1 MVMYLPI
8 RKILIF
14 QTIPG
19 STVFFAEKGNI
30 MSVEAVFSNAL
41 LFLMMMDPFG
51 NLPVFVTMLK
61 RKSSREYRHIIFR
74 ESIFALI
81 AILIALFAGG
91 AILKIFHLSENKLGI
106 AGGLILFI
114 IGLKMVFSGIFGKK
128 KPAPVEVEINIG
140 SGGANT
146 AVFSGSEINYSG
158 QEFTGTA
165 LTAIF
170 GGIDCDLRG
179 AIIEKDCRIN
189 ITSVFGGIDLYMPE
203 NVNVSTNVTG
213 IFGGADSKISHRP
226 DGPTVYI
233 EGACIFGGVDI
244 K

>member
-114 IGLKMVFSGIFGKK
+114 IGLKMVFS
-128 KPAPVEVEINIG
+128 
-140 SGGANT
+140 S
-146 AVFSGSEINYSG
+146 
-158 QEFTGTA
+158 FTENGTA
-165 LTAIF
+165 EEKEPYIVPLAIPLICGPGLIAILVTQTGNIYENIIALFIAWSIQLLILLGGKTISSRLGNKPLDALESLMGLLLTVVAVSMIIDNINQIY
-170 GGIDCDLRG
+170 GIG
-179 AIIEKDCRIN
+179 
-189 ITSVFGGIDLYMPE
+189 
-203 NVNVSTNVTG
+203 
-213 IFGGADSKISHRP
+213 
-226 DGPTVYI
+226 
-233 EGACIFGGVDI
+233 
-244 K
+244 